1 MKRLIAFLLF
11 VFILNIENNFSQCGA
26 LGIELKSQ
34 KDVDEFPIN
43 YPGCHR
49 ILGDLLIENTDITNL
64 DSLYVIDT
72 IDYYLSLTNNFQLEN
87 IRGLRNLKY
96 VQDFYLVNDTS
107 LISLQGLE
115 NLQHVSN
122 SLGIINLSKI
132 INLQGLDSMKYCRQF
147 SIGFCENLYNLS
159 GIDNVE
165 NISSIQIFSNNNLYN
180 LEGLS
185 QKFTY
190 LDNFYIIKNPKLK
203 QLTNLEN
210 LNFIW
215 ILSIEENQILDNLNG
230 LDSVTEFAYLQI
242 SQNPSLE
249 SISALQKVNRIRVQT
264 SLIDNAKLT
273 NIDALS
279 KTDMMSMDSLV
290 IVANPIL
297 DVCAIE
303 SICAYLADT
312 THAARILGNGTF
324 CDNRDQ
330 VEMECLLLPL
340 ELISFEAIE
349 NTGTNSVTLRW
360 TTAHEKNI
368 KSIEIE
374 HRTNS
379 KAWHKLSGKIEL
391 AKSPNSQNNYQ
402 FKHNSPEKTK
412 NYYRLKINEQSGAFS
427 YSGLKIIDFTSKKS
441 NISCTIN
448 NGQILINS
456 SQDEPSYLDI
466 HDIYGRR
473 VFFQEILNKACEI
486 DLSPLKSG
494 FYILNVYS
502 NQKSIFTQKFI
513 R

>member
-1 MKRLIAFLLF
+1 MKRLIAYVLF

-72 IDYYLSLTNNFQLEN
+72 IDYYLSLTNNYQLEN
-87 IRGLRNLKY
+87 IRGLHNLKY

-107 LISLQGLE
+107 LKSLQGLE
-115 NLQHVSN
+115 NLENASN
-122 SLGIINLSKI
+122 GIGINGLSKLT
-132 INLQGLDSMKYCRQF
+132 NLQGLNNLKICRQF
-147 SIGFCENLYNLS
+147 FVGYCTNLINLS
-159 GIDNVE
+159 GLDSMSLV
-165 NISSIQIFSNNNLYN
+165 STVLIFSNDNLDT
-180 LEGLS
+180 LLGLS
-185 QKFTY
+185 QQINY
-190 LDNFYIIKNPKLK
+190 LDHFAIRNNPKIRS
-203 QLTNLEN
+203 LTNMNN
-210 LNFIW
+210 LDFIW
-215 ILSIEENQILDNLNG
+215 NMSIEQNQNLINLNG
-230 LDSVTEFAYLQI
+230 LDSVTELGFLSI
-242 SQNPSLE
+242 NRNPSLE
-249 SISALQKVNRIRVQT
+249 SITTLQKVNRIIKQT
-264 SLIDNAKLT
+264 TLTDNPKLS

-279 KTDMMSMDSLV
+279 KANMMTMDSLV
-290 IVANPIL
+290 IVANPTL
-297 DVCAIE
+297 DICAIE
-303 SICAYLADT
+303 SICNYLADST
-312 THAARILGNGTF
+312 NPARIFDNGTF
-324 CDNRDQ
+324 CLTRDQ
-330 VEMECLLLPL
+330 IEMECLLLPL
-340 ELISFEAIE
+340 ELITFEATE
-349 NTGTNSVTLRW
+349 YAEKNAVLLTW

-379 KAWHKLSGKIEL
+379 KAWHTLCGKIEL
-391 AKSPNSQNNYQ
+391 AKSQNSQNNYQ
-402 FKHNSPEKTK
+402 FNHYNPEKTK

-448 NGQILINS
+448 NDQILINS

-473 VFFQEILNKACEI
+473 VFSQELYKKSCEI
-486 DLSPLKSG
+486 DLNQFDSG
-494 FYILNVYS
+494 LYILNINS
-502 NQKSIFTQKFI
+502 NQKPIFTQKFI

>member
-72 IDYYLSLTNNFQLEN
+72 IDYYLSLTNNYQLEN

-107 LISLQGLE
+107 LHSLQGLE

-122 SLGIINLSKI
+122 SLGILNLNKI

-180 LEGLS
+180 LDGLS

-290 IVANPIL
+290 IVANPLL

-303 SICAYLADT
+303 SICNYLADT
-312 THAARILGNGTF
+312 SNAARISGNGAH
-324 CDNRDQ
+324 CINRDI

-340 ELISFEAIE
+340 ELLDFNVKKSDKSALLE
-349 NTGTNSVTLRW
+349 W
-360 TTAHEKNI
+360 TTANEKNH
-368 KSIEIE
+368 KSTIVER
-374 HRTNS
+374 RTESFQWN
-379 KAWHKLSGKIEL
+379 KLLGTIQ
-391 AKSPNSQNNYQ
+391 SQNQNNGIKKYS
-402 FKHNSPEKTK
+402 FEDLNPETGI
-412 NYYRLKINEQSGAFS
+412 NYYRLKFIDQNGSYSYSQIKQINLNETNSKLEISHINNWITIQSNLNSLSKIILYDQFGRAVITMNANQKLNQININELQSG
-427 YSGLKIIDFTSKKS
+427 
-441 NISCTIN
+441 N
-448 NGQILINS
+448 
-456 SQDEPSYLDI
+456 
-466 HDIYGRR
+466 
-473 VFFQEILNKACEI
+473 
-486 DLSPLKSG
+486 
-494 FYILNVYS
+494 YILNIVHT
-502 NQKSIFTQKFI
+502 NGEFENVKIF
-513 R
+513 RE

>member
-1 MKRLIAFLLF
+1 MKRLIAYVLF

-72 IDYYLSLTNNFQLEN
+72 IDYYLSLTNNYQLEN

-107 LISLQGLE
+107 LKSLQGLE
-115 NLQHVSN
+115 NLENASN
-122 SLGIINLSKI
+122 SLGLNSLNKI
-132 INLQGLDSMKYCRQF
+132 TNLQGLDNLKRCRQF
-147 SIGFCENLYNLS
+147 SVSNCNNLTTLS
-159 GIDNVE
+159 GIG
-165 NISSIQIFSNNNLYN
+165 SMSIVNTIHILSNGILLNLD
-180 LEGLS
+180 GLS
-185 QKFTY
+185 PQLTY
-190 LDNFYIIKNPKLK
+190 LDHLYLINNSQLK
-203 QLTNLEN
+203 SLTNLEN
-210 LNFIW
+210 LDAVW
-215 ILSIEENQILDNLNG
+215 ILDIEGNQNLVNLNG
-230 LDSVTEFAYLQI
+230 LDSITLIGYLHI
-242 SQNPSLE
+242 KKNSILE
-249 SISALQKVNRIRVQT
+249 SISALHQVNEIRVRT
-264 SLIDNAKLT
+264 SLIDNPKLS

-279 KTDMMSMDSLV
+279 KANMMTMDSLV
-290 IVANPIL
+290 IVANPML

-303 SICAYLADT
+303 SICVYLADST
-312 THAARILGNGTF
+312 NPARIFDNGTF
-324 CDNRDQ
+324 CLTRDQ
-330 VEMECLLLPL
+330 IEMECLLLPL
-340 ELISFEAIE
+340 ELITFEATE
-349 NTGTNSVTLRW
+349 YAEKNAVSLTW

-379 KAWHKLSGKIEL
+379 KSWHTLSGKINL
-391 AKSPNSQNNYQ
+391 AKSQNSQSNYQ
-402 FKHNSPEKTK
+402 FNHYNPEKTK

-448 NGQILINS
+448 NDQILINS

-473 VFFQEILNKACEI
+473 VFSQELHKKSCEI
-486 DLSPLKSG
+486 DLNQFDSG
-494 FYILNVYS
+494 LYILNINS
-502 NQKSIFTQKFI
+502 NQKPIFTQKFI